1 MVSIEALP
9 QDLLIKVPCG
19 VDYDDL
25 KRLFIVS
32 KTFREAAMI
41 AKRMHLDYI
50 TPTKIPCQE
59 FEAPNAPKKSRAAR
73 SRLNNNREDMKPNNL
88 LIGPPGQLKLADFGM
103 ARIYAEFM
111 EKELDGDHEVVVE
124 ISSPE
129 QTSNTNDA
137 NGNGKVDAA
146 AEGIEKQESGSYSFK
161 KFLQID
167 PPPALPATMLQ
178 AAPVN
183 IDPGLRSRKKVPSFT
198 SSSTLEIPKADPVA
212 ALKVE
217 DDTGKRSLAS
227 SPYPKPKSR
236 LIEPAIPNNW
246 KMENDK
252 VKSGSPSQETK
263 TPIVSTP
270 ITPTTTQTEED
281 DDDDVYYTKLLQAK
295 QTVKK
300 SKKKKVLF
308 FIEFSIFVC
317 VSVVLVLS
325 LTVDKLVNS
334 DIWSLKLWKWCVLVL
349 AIFCGRLFSEWFTN
363 AIVFLIEKEYML
375 KKKVL
380 YFLYSLQKSVQVFI
394 WLGLI
399 LLTWGLLINH
409 GVRRSRNTSKVLN
422 YITRGIA
429 STLVGSG
436 AWVIKTLLVKL
447 LASSFHVKLF
457 FDRIQENIFH
467 QYVLQTLSG
476 PPLMEDT
483 ESLPSRQ
490 LNFRSEAGTQK
501 KEKVIDVKKLQKMKK
516 GKVSAWTMKGLIKVV
531 RKSGFSTLTKTL
543 DETED
548 NSEQYEQKE
557 GNITCEWEAQN
568 AGRAIFLNV
577 AKHKKYIEE
586 DDLLRFMTIDD
597 VKKVLPLFE
606 GAVETGKIKKKSFNN
621 WVVNVYKERKYLALS
636 LNDTKTAIE
645 ELNKLVSGLTLLLGV
660 FMFGT
665 SAKTAFE
672 AIIFVFIMHP
682 FDVGDRCVVDGVQLV
697 VEEVNILTTIFLRYD
712 NEKIFYPNAIL
723 ATKAISNFNRSP
735 EMGDS
740 IEFDLDVSTSIEK
753 ILALKD
759 KIKAKQGMKV
769 DVLGTDNEG
778 RMSHLTYQPTSTC
791 KCLPARDTLKDVPS
805 KHKWYIE
812 SKPQL
817 WRPNHSVR
825 VREIENVNKMKM
837 SLYVTHT
844 INFQNH
850 EEKSDRKSNLVLELK
865 NIFEQLDIQ
874 YHLLPQEVLIRY
886 VGSASPPATTATRL
900 S

>member
-1 MVSIEALP
+1 
-9 QDLLIKVPCG
+9 
-19 VDYDDL
+19 
-25 KRLFIVS
+25 
-32 KTFREAAMI
+32 
-41 AKRMHLDYI
+41 
-50 TPTKIPCQE
+50 
-59 FEAPNAPKKSRAAR
+59 SR
-73 SRLNNNREDMKPNNL
+73 D
-88 LIGPPGQLKLADFGM
+88 
-103 ARIYAEFM
+103 
-111 EKELDGDHEVVVE
+111 
-124 ISSPE
+124 
-129 QTSNTNDA
+129 
-137 NGNGKVDAA
+137 
-146 AEGIEKQESGSYSFK
+146 
-161 KFLQID
+161 
-167 PPPALPATMLQ
+167 
-178 AAPVN
+178 
-183 IDPGLRSRKKVPSFT
+183 
-198 SSSTLEIPKADPVA
+198 
-212 ALKVE
+212 
-217 DDTGKRSLAS
+217 
-227 SPYPKPKSR
+227 
-236 LIEPAIPNNW
+236 
-246 KMENDK
+246 
-252 VKSGSPSQETK
+252 
-263 TPIVSTP
+263 
-270 ITPTTTQTEED
+270 
-281 DDDDVYYTKLLQAK
+281 
-295 QTVKK
+295 
-300 SKKKKVLF
+300 
-308 FIEFSIFVC
+308 
-317 VSVVLVLS
+317 
-325 LTVDKLVNS
+325 
-334 DIWSLKLWKWCVLVL
+334 
-349 AIFCGRLFSEWFTN
+349 
-363 AIVFLIEKEYML
+363 
-375 KKKVL
+375 
-380 YFLYSLQKSVQVFI
+380 
-394 WLGLI
+394 
-399 LLTWGLLINH
+399 
-409 GVRRSRNTSKVLN
+409 TSKVLN

-436 AWVIKTLLVKL
+436 AWVIKTLLVKI

-483 ESLPSRQ
+483 ESIPSRQ
-490 LNFRSEAGTQK
+490 LSFRSEAGPQK
-501 KEKVIDVKKLQKMKK
+501 KKKVINVKKLQNTKRE
-516 GKVSAWTMKGLIKVV
+516 KVSAWTMKGLIKVV
-531 RKSGFSTLTKTL
+531 RKPGFSTLSNAL
-543 DETED
+543 DESED
-548 NSEQYEQKE
+548 SAEKDEQKE

-577 AKHKKYIEE
+577 AKHRHKYIEE
-586 DDLLRFMTIDD
+586 DDLLRFMTRDD

-645 ELNKLVSGLTLLLGV
+645 ELNKLVSGLTVFVLLIVWLLLMGIATTEVLLFISSQLLLGV

-697 VEEVNILTTIFLRYD
+697 VEEVNILTTVFLRYD

-759 KIKAKQGMKV
+759 KIK
-769 DVLGTDNEG
+769 T
-778 RMSHLTYQPTSTC
+778 
-791 KCLPARDTLKDVPS
+791 
-805 KHKWYIE
+805 YIE

-865 NIFEQLDIQ
+865 NIFEQLDIA

>member
-1 MVSIEALP
+1 
-9 QDLLIKVPCG
+9 
-19 VDYDDL
+19 
-25 KRLFIVS
+25 
-32 KTFREAAMI
+32 
-41 AKRMHLDYI
+41 
-50 TPTKIPCQE
+50 
-59 FEAPNAPKKSRAAR
+59 
-73 SRLNNNREDMKPNNL
+73 
-88 LIGPPGQLKLADFGM
+88 
-103 ARIYAEFM
+103 M
-111 EKELDGDHEVVVE
+111 EKESLDGDHEVVVE

-325 LTVDKLVNS
+325 LTVDKLVNRY
-334 DIWSLKLWKWCVLVL
+334 IWSLELWKWCVLVL
-349 AIFCGRLFSEWFTN
+349 AIFCGRLFSEWFTT

-467 QYVLQTLSG
+467 QYILQTLSG

-548 NSEQYEQKE
+548 NAEQYEQKE

-577 AKHKKYIEE
+577 AKHRKYIEE

-645 ELNKLVSGLTLLLGV
+645 ELNKLVSGLTVFVVLIVWLLLMGIATTEVLLFISSQLLLGV

-735 EMGDS
+735 EMSDS

-778 RMSHLTYQPTSTC
+778 RMSHLTYQPET
-791 KCLPARDTLKDVPS
+791 
-805 KHKWYIE
+805 
-812 SKPQL
+812 
-817 WRPNHSVR
+817 
-825 VREIENVNKMKM
+825 
-837 SLYVTHT
+837 
-844 INFQNH
+844 
-850 EEKSDRKSNLVLELK
+850 
-865 NIFEQLDIQ
+865 
-874 YHLLPQEVLIRY
+874 
-886 VGSASPPATTATRL
+886 
-900 S
+900 